1 MEPSASHP
9 NVTAGEMLRRLHEEI
24 LTNPDP
30 SVVDQANEMFN
41 HIFIQVTALQI
52 SLDGSPDDLTPLLK
66 EQRNK

>member
-30 SVVDQANEMFN
+30 GVVDQANEMFN
-41 HIFIQVTALQI
+41 HIFLQVTTLQI
-52 SLDGSPDDLTPLLK
+52 NLDGSPDDIAPLLQK
-66 EQRNK
+66 QKDE